1 MSATAECRAWCEGRA
16 SQMHVQFKCR
26 RHGMRGCSEGDAVE
40 ALSCRCLRSICVLA
54 LPAAAG
60 DVTCC
65 SAAAHAGGIQGVAEE
80 EQPKHTSALLH
91 SFAIL
96 DLLPQVIGLRHAIN
110 TAARISLCAHI
121 KCCEACSCRPPH
133 ATREFAAPMLH
144 MLPQAALFVA
154 VYTQPASSLFYPSSS
169 LHNVKSARVI
179 VLHRQPLQ

>member
-1 MSATAECRAWCEGRA
+1 
-16 SQMHVQFKCR
+16 
-26 RHGMRGCSEGDAVE
+26 MRGCSEGDAVE

-110 TAARISLCAHI
+110 TAARISLCGAHQMLRSVQLSP
-121 KCCEACSCRPPH
+121 CSRN
-133 ATREFAAPMLH
+133 A
-144 MLPQAALFVA
+144 
-154 VYTQPASSLFYPSSS
+154 
-169 LHNVKSARVI
+169 
-179 VLHRQPLQ
+179 